1 MNYFCLNCKAHL
13 CQHCVVYDRHDT
25 SHLIAK
31 THELKQGP
39 IKDLYEKSLQLDDI
53 LSNVDERLPET
64 IEAKINE
71 LQSSKEAT
79 LAYYKKLLSTL
90 DRRYTEMIT
99 ELTLLKAS
107 LTPQV
112 AAYRQQ
118 RDTALEMI
126 TDLTYHSPQKQ
137 KYKDKDVIAFLSNSK
152 DTITPNEFI
161 KYCNSV
167 HCTIAPPTQTMP
179 ELKFAYELR
188 NYKEMIT
195 KKEPKH
201 EMITSPL
208 YRVNFL
214 SWELHI
220 YPWGS
225 RSVRDKYI
233 SVFIG
238 LREGEDKVEY
248 NYNYKF
254 SLVNFKGKSAH
265 SSELGDKA
273 FTKKG
278 SFYGSE
284 KFFEIDKLESEGYVN
299 DKGSVVVECC
309 LRPKEVGE
317 FVKEME
323 YYNNKLSK

>member
-1 MNYFCLNCKAHL
+1 M
-13 CQHCVVYDRHDT
+13 
-25 SHLIAK
+25 
-31 THELKQGP
+31 
-39 IKDLYEKSLQLDDI
+39 
-53 LSNVDERLPET
+53 
-64 IEAKINE
+64 
-71 LQSSKEAT
+71 
-79 LAYYKKLLSTL
+79 STL
-90 DRRYTEMIT
+90 DKRYTEMIT
-99 ELTLLKAS
+99 ELTLLKTS
-107 LTPQV
+107 LTPQI
-112 AAYRQQ
+112 AAYKQQ
-118 RDTALEMI
+118 HETALEMI
-126 TDLTYHSPQKQ
+126 TDLTYRSKQTQ
-137 KYKDKDVIAFLSNSK
+137 KYKDKDVTAFLNNSK
-152 DTITPNEFI
+152 DKITPNDFI

-167 HCTIAPPTQTMP
+167 HCIIAPPMQMTP
-179 ELKFAYELR
+179 ELKFTYELR
-188 NYKEMIT
+188 NYKEMIM

-225 RSVRDKYI
+225 RSVKDKYI

-238 LREGEDKVEY
+238 LREGEDDVEY

-273 FTKKG
+273 FIKKG

-284 KFFEIDKLESEGYVN
+284 KFFDIDKIESEGYVN
-299 DKGSVVVECC
+299 DKGSVVIECY
-309 LRPKEVGE
+309 LRPKEVDV

-323 YYNNKLSK
+323 YYNKLSNNK